1 MMPVKK
7 AMKITDKIKDL
18 IDDEVLSDK
27 LDILLSDYIT
37 LFERR
42 ENMLKRQKENR
53 EKLVDDEEKR
63 IDRNLYSNL
72 YYHNVL
78 KVKKKKENE
87 KLKKMK
93 EVLKDIDEEDFEKVM
108 KKLKK

>member
-18 IDDEVLSDK
+18 IDDEVLSEK

-93 EVLKDIDEEDFEKVM
+93 EVLKDIDEEDFDKVM